1 MNNIDIEGGP
11 MTYRVVSTS
20 PTFGYYVAEPVEYL
34 KSHGFEVTLAPQG
47 KKWSEA
53 DLIEAAKEYDAMVV
67 GIEKITAP
75 VVQASTK
82 LRIMTKHG
90 AGVDNIDVKTATARG
105 VVVTSAPGANSD
117 AVADLTLGLF
127 LSLARTIPFADRSVR
142 EGKWP
147 RLAGLQLNEKTL
159 GIIGLGQIGKKVA
172 KRASGFDMR
181 VLVYDVVQDEAFARQ
196 SGIRYVPLAELL
208 AQSDFVSIHV
218 PLIPSTHRLIG
229 ERELR
234 LMKKDAFL
242 VNISRGNIVDEEA
255 LYRVLK
261 EGRIRGAALD
271 VFSQEPPVGS
281 PFLSLDNVVL
291 TPHMGGYTLEALRE
305 TGMICVRNIADLFEG
320 KTPQFV
326 VNPEVIK

>member
-1 MNNIDIEGGP
+1 MSLKA
-11 MTYRVVSTS
+11 VSTS

-34 KSHGFEVTLAPQG
+34 KSRGFEVVLAPQG
-47 KKWSEA
+47 KKWTEQ
-53 DLIEAAKEYDAMVV
+53 DLIEAAKQYDAMIV

-75 VVQASTK
+75 VVQASK
-82 LRIMTKHG
+82 RLRIMTKHG
-90 AGVDNIDVKTATARG
+90 AGVDNIDVKTATAKG
-105 VVVTSAPGANSD
+105 IVVTSAPGANSD

-172 KRASGFDMR
+172 KRASGFDMK
-181 VLVYDVVQDEAFARQ
+181 VLVYDVVQDEAFAQ
-196 SGIRYVPLAELL
+196 GSGIRYVPLEELL
-208 AQSDFVSIHV
+208 TQSDFISIHV

-229 ERELR
+229 EKELQ

-255 LYRVLK
+255 LHRVLK

-271 VFSQEPPVGS
+271 VFSQEPPAGS
-281 PFLSLDNVVL
+281 PLLSLDNVIL

-305 TGMICVRNIADLFEG
+305 TGMICVRNIVDLFEG
-320 KTPQFV
+320 RTPQFV
-326 VNPEVIK
+326 VNPEVMK

>member
-1 MNNIDIEGGP
+1 
-11 MTYRVVSTS
+11 MTYRAVSTS
-20 PTFGYYVAEPVEYL
+20 PTFGYYVPEPVEYL
-34 KSHGFEVTLAPQG
+34 KTHGFEVTLAPQG
-47 KKWSEA
+47 KKWLEA
-53 DLIEAAKEYDAMVV
+53 DLIEAAKEYDAMIV
-67 GIEKITAP
+67 GVEKITAP
-75 VVQASTK
+75 VVQASKK

-90 AGVDNIDVKTATARG
+90 AGVDNIDVKTATAKG
-105 VVVTSAPGANSD
+105 IVVTSAPGANSD
-117 AVADLTLGLF
+117 AVADLTIGLF

-172 KRASGFDMR
+172 KRASGFDMK
-181 VLVYDVVQDEAFARQ
+181 VLVYDVVQDQAFTQQ
-196 SGIRYVPLAELL
+196 SGIRYVPLEEVLT
-208 AQSDFVSIHV
+208 QSDFISIHV

-229 ERELR
+229 EKEFQ

-281 PFLSLDNVVL
+281 PLLSLDNVIL
-291 TPHMGGYTLEALRE
+291 TPHMGGYTLEALRD
-305 TGMICVRNIADLFEG
+305 TGMICVRNIVDLFEG
-320 KTPQFV
+320 KRPQFI
-326 VNPEVIK
+326 VNPEAIK